1 MATAVANSQ
10 DLPYSKPVALSLIL
24 HLALAG
30 TVVVSAYLHL
40 SGDQW
45 SGVGDTLGQ
54 SMNVKV
60 VPSAGIPM
68 PQPPSV
74 DSSRTFDPDN
84 GLYKA
89 TPQPKA
95 PTPPADAIPLPAPEK
110 PKAKP
115 QPKPENKPSKILE
128 SKTPRP
134 DNAVNYGKSGRPI
147 IPTGDSSANPGANP
161 AAGAN
166 VIGQGGGDF
175 ATRFGWYIQ
184 AAKRRVD
191 PAWDRMSI
199 DAGVR
204 NSTTLHCSVS
214 FSINRDGS
222 LKNIRITQ
230 SSGNLSW
237 DNASL
242 RAIMNSNPLPQLP
255 PDYQGS
261 EVAVTWDFPEQRR

>member
-10 DLPYSKPVALSLIL
+10 DLPYSKPVALSLLL

-30 TVVVSAYLHL
+30 TIAVSAYLNL
-40 SGDQW
+40 RGEQW
-45 SGVGDTLGQ
+45 SGVGTQLGQ
-54 SMNVKV
+54 SINVTM

-68 PQPPSV
+68 PQPPAI
-74 DSSRTFDPDN
+74 DSHTFDPDN

-89 TPQPKA
+89 TPQPK
-95 PTPPADAIPLPAPEK
+95 PPAPPPDAIPLPAPEK
-110 PKAKP
+110 AKSKP
-115 QPKPENKPSKILE
+115 QPEPVKKPSRLLE

-134 DNAVNYGKSGRPI
+134 DNAVNYGKAGRPV
-147 IPTGDSSANPGANP
+147 IPTGDATANPGTTAS
-161 AAGAN
+161 AGSN
-166 VIGQGGGDF
+166 VLGQGGGDF

-191 PAWDRMSI
+191 PNWDKLSI
-199 DAGVR
+199 DPGVR
-204 NSTTLHCSVS
+204 NSTTLHCAVS

-222 LKNIRITQ
+222 IKNVRITQ

-237 DNASL
+237 DNAGL
-242 RAIMNSNPLPQLP
+242 RAIMGSNPLPPLP

-261 EVAVTWDFPEQRR
+261 EVAVTWDFPEQHR

>member
-110 PKAKP
+110 AKTKP

>member
-10 DLPYSKPVALSLIL
+10 ELPYSKFVAFSLLL

-30 TVVVSAYLHL
+30 AVIVSAYLNL
-40 SGDQW
+40 RGDEW
-45 SGVGDTLGQ
+45 AGVGGQIGQ
-54 SMNVKV
+54 SINVTM

-68 PQPPSV
+68 PQPPAI
-74 DSSRTFDPDN
+74 DSRTFDPDN

-95 PTPPADAIPLPAPEK
+95 PAPPPDAVPLPAPEK
-110 PKAKP
+110 PKTKP
-115 QPKPENKPSKILE
+115 QPEPPNKPSKILE
-128 SKTPRP
+128 SKAPRP
-134 DNAVNYGKSGRPI
+134 DNAVNYGKSGRPV
-147 IPTGDSSANPGANP
+147 IPTGDNSANPGASP
-161 AAGAN
+161 SAGVN
-166 VIGQGGGDF
+166 TPGQGAGDF

-191 PAWDRMSI
+191 PNWDRLSI
-199 DAGVR
+199 DSGVR
-204 NSTTLHCSVS
+204 NSTSLHAAVS

-222 LKNIRITQ
+222 IKNVRITQ

-237 DNASL
+237 DNAGL
-242 RAIMNSNPLPQLP
+242 RAIMNSNPLPPLP

>member
-10 DLPYSKPVALSLIL
+10 ELPYSKFVALSLVL

-30 TVVVSAYLHL
+30 TVIVSTYLKL
-40 SGDQW
+40 RGDQW
-45 SGVGDTLGQ
+45 AGVGGQVGQ
-54 SMNVKV
+54 SINVTI

-68 PQPPSV
+68 PQPPAM
-74 DSSRTFDPDN
+74 DSRTFDPDN

-95 PTPPADAIPLPAPEK
+95 PAPPEEAVPLPTPEK
-110 PKAKP
+110 PKTKP
-115 QPKPENKPSKILE
+115 QPLPPTPKSKLFENK
-128 SKTPRP
+128 TPTP
-134 DNAVNYGKSGRPI
+134 NNAVDYGKGGRLKNL
-147 IPTGDSSANPGANP
+147 TGDNSANPSPNP
-161 AAGAN
+161 SAG
-166 VIGQGGGDF
+166 VSVPGQGGGDF

-191 PAWDRMSI
+191 PNWDRLSI
-199 DAGVR
+199 DSGVR
-204 NSTTLHCSVS
+204 NSTTLHAAVS
-214 FSINRDGS
+214 FTINRDGS
-222 LKNIRITQ
+222 IKNVRITQ

-237 DNASL
+237 DNAGL
-242 RAIMNSNPLPQLP
+242 RAILGSNPLPPLP

>member
-1 MATAVANSQ
+1 
-10 DLPYSKPVALSLIL
+10 
-24 HLALAG
+24 
-30 TVVVSAYLHL
+30 L

>member
-1 MATAVANSQ
+1 
-10 DLPYSKPVALSLIL
+10 IL

-45 SGVGDTLGQ
+45 SGVVDTLGQ

-68 PQPPSV
+68 SQPPSV
-74 DSSRTFDPDN
+74 DSSRTFD
-84 GLYKA
+84 LYKA

-95 PTPPADAIPLPAPEK
+95 PTTPADAIHLPAHEK

-175 ATRFGWYIQ
+175 ATRF
-184 AAKRRVD
+184 
-191 PAWDRMSI
+191 
-199 DAGVR
+199 
-204 NSTTLHCSVS
+204 
-214 FSINRDGS
+214 
-222 LKNIRITQ
+222 
-230 SSGNLSW
+230 
-237 DNASL
+237 
-242 RAIMNSNPLPQLP
+242 
-255 PDYQGS
+255 
-261 EVAVTWDFPEQRR
+261 